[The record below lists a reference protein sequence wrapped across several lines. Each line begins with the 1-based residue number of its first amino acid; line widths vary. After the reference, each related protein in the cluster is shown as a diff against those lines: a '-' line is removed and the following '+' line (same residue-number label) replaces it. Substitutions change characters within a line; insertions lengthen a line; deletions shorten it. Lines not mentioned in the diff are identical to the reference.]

1 MAVGYILPLVY
12 LLFSLRYG
20 KSAGPNPWNARGLE
34 WTIDSP
40 PTPHNF
46 EETPIVTEEAYAYP
60 AVDYSKTE
68 DEQEVRDG

>member
-1 MAVGYILPLVY
+1 MAVGYILPLIY

-20 KSAGPNPWNARGLE
+20 QPAGPNPWNAKGLE

-46 EETPIVTEEAYAYP
+46 EETPVVTEEAYAYP
-60 AVDYSKTE
+60 
-68 DEQEVRDG
+68 EVKYTPDADAEESQDG